1 MFTGFKPAYVLC
13 KDTAAANG
21 WQIIDGT
28 RSPYNV
34 TSERLL
40 ANLNNAEQ
48 TNVTPYDFVSNG
60 FKVRTSDSSFNS
72 DDVNYVYLA
81 FAETPFKTSN
91 AR

>member
-1 MFTGFKPAYVLC
+1 MYNK
-13 KDTAAANG
+13 
-21 WQIIDGT
+21 
-28 RSPYNV
+28 RSAFN
-34 TSERLL
+34 TTTERLL

-60 FKVRTSDSSFNS
+60 FKIRTDDSGFNA